1 LRYAG
6 GHLHRCDGIIHPI
19 LTEHLPSR
27 NIEKVGDLVMKL
39 PTLIFQKFRPPKAAF
54 GTIASDRM
62 SDWYQIEYW
71 HAICL

>member
-39 PTLIFQKFRPPKAAF
+39 PTLIFQKFRRLLQNYP
-54 GTIASDRM
+54 
-62 SDWYQIEYW
+62 
-71 HAICL
+71 

>member
-1 LRYAG
+1 V
-6 GHLHRCDGIIHPI
+6 
-19 LTEHLPSR
+19 
-27 NIEKVGDLVMKL
+27 KVQAFAYFLKGSSA
-39 PTLIFQKFRPPKAAF
+39 TTSF